1 MLSALCYV
9 VILKV
14 TDEGTRLLGA
24 VIDLLS
30 KALCSV
36 TPTHELIRAVSTP

>member
-9 VILKV
+9 VILNG
-14 TDEGTRLLGA
+14 EGTRLLGA